1 MPVGQCAEIAGL
13 SPFGAHTLGRLF
25 QRFHVNGLSSAS
37 KRSSRI
43 ATTLLEFFFEA
54 RGTSGPLAA
63 LGQSAWQSH

>member
-1 MPVGQCAEIAGL
+1 MIVSRRLVDGVFGMHTGL

-25 QRFHVNGLSSAS
+25 QRFHVYGLSSAS

-43 ATTLLEFFFEA
+43 AATLLEFFYEA

-63 LGQSAWQSH
+63 